1 MRYLIDTH
9 VLLWYIQGDNRLKS
23 KYIEIIDDSD
33 TEILVSSVSLWEI
46 ALKISIGKLEL
57 NTDYKNFINFLTERD
72 FSILD
77 FDSEDLNTM
86 INLPFHHQDPFDRL
100 IIAQSITK
108 NLSLISDDNK
118 FKKYDAKL
126 I

>member
-57 NTDYKNFINFLTERD
+57 NTDYKNFINFLTEID

>member
-23 KYIEIIDDSD
+23 TYIEIIDDAD
-33 TEILVSSVSLWEI
+33 TEILVSAVSLWEI

>member
-9 VLLWYIQGDNRLKS
+9 VLLWYIKGDNRLKS
-23 KYIEIIDDSD
+23 KYIEIIDDAD

-57 NTDYKNFINFLTERD
+57 NTDYKNFINFFTERD